1 MRLNDATTFF
11 SAADFA
17 AACVFGADAFVGILD
32 TADEL
37 AFNAATAT
45 THTLR
50 YALGPVLAH
59 GATGTVAGVSFKV
72 AGTPEQVSATDMRAN
87 LVKA

>member
-1 MRLNDATTFF
+1 MRSNDATTFF

-17 AACVFGADAFVGILD
+17 AACVFGADDFLGILD

-59 GATGTVAGVSFKV
+59 GATGTVAGVALKV
-72 AGTPEQVSATDMRAN
+72 AGTPEKCGAIDMLAS